1 MFRIL
6 TASIFAQLAYFLST
20 VFALGA
26 HKSYDDDGGI
36 EISGGRR
43 DDILI
48 GTADEDEIDGGR
60 GDDTLKGLAGD
71 DELNGGR
78 GDDTLLGGAGE
89 DELNGGR
96 GDDRLDGG
104 ADDDELNG
112 GRGDDTLLGGA
123 GEDELNGGR
132 GDDSL
137 NGGADND
144 ALNGGRGDDTLLGGA
159 GEDELNGGRGD
170 DTLIGGAGD
179 DTVSG
184 GRGNDTVVVSAG
196 DGADTIDGGRDSAD
210 RRGAN
215 DAGDIVEGDTID
227 LSGFDAGVRVDLDEN
242 NQGVL
247 QAENPLSNAT
257 RPGLSEFGNVQ
268 SGGAVVID
276 ALNDIENVIG
286 SAYND
291 TIFGNAQNNVLM
303 GGDGDDVL
311 HPFGGTDF
319 VDGGAGTD
327 TLLLNGFA
335 KGSHVDVEAGV
346 AAFLDASPGV
356 NTFANI
362 ENVNGS
368 SVAGDKI
375 VGDGNDN
382 VLNGIGGDDILIGG
396 GGNDTLIGG
405 DNVDRARADAQGDN
419 ADFLDGGEGEDT
431 LLGGAGDDILNGGT
445 GVDSLTGGAD
455 SDTFFFASGDS
466 GGSTTIT
473 DFAVAEDRFALDAGT
488 FGLAGDAD
496 VVFRN
501 VERDGDG
508 LDAGL
513 TGFDASNADTNV
525 YVLQGAFAN
534 AGAAADAIAGAL
546 QDAGQEQ
553 DGDQSGFFV
562 YFNEAQG
569 RSRLFAVNDL
579 DDEES
584 AIQQIANL
592 GDTVSAG
599 DTAAREA
606 ALDTLA
612 TYTADNFV
620 FTSED
625 ELTV

>member
-1 MFRIL
+1 MFRIFSAGL
-6 TASIFAQLAYFLST
+6 FAQIAYFLSSF
-20 VFALGA
+20 FAYGA
-26 HKSYDDDGGI
+26 HKPSDDDN
-36 EISGGRR
+36 EINGTRR
-43 DDILI
+43 DDVLI
-48 GTADEDEIDGGR
+48 GTEEDDEISGGR
-60 GDDTLKGLAGD
+60 GDDTLKGLGGD
-71 DELNGGR
+71 DELDGGR
-78 GDDTLLGGAGE
+78 GDDTLYGGAGE
-89 DELNGGR
+89 DELHGGR
-96 GDDRLDGG
+96 GDDLLDGG

-123 GEDELNGGR
+123 GEDDLKGGR
-132 GDDSL
+132 GDDQL
-137 NGGADND
+137 DGGADND
-144 ALNGGRGDDTLLGGA
+144 SLA
-159 GEDELNGGRGD
+159 GGRGD

-179 DTVSG
+179 DIVSG
-184 GRGNDTVVVSAG
+184 GRGNDTVVVAAG
-196 DGADTIDGGRDSAD
+196 DGSDTIDGGRDSAD

-268 SGGAVVID
+268 SGGATVID

-286 SAYND
+286 TAYND

-346 AAFLDASPGV
+346 AAFLDGSPGV

-375 VGDGNDN
+375 VGDDNDN

-405 DNVDRARADAQGDN
+405 DNVDRARADAQGNN

-431 LLGGAGDDILNGGT
+431 LDGGAGDDLLNGGT
-445 GVDSLTGGAD
+445 ENDTLTGGAD
-455 SDTFFFASGDS
+455 HDTFFFQNGDS
-466 GGSTTIT
+466 GGASKIT
-473 DFAVAEDRFALDAGT
+473 DFSVAHDRFALDAKT
-488 FGLAGDAD
+488 FGLASDAE
-496 VVFRN
+496 VIFRN

-508 LDAGL
+508 IDAGL

-534 AGAAADAIAGAL
+534 AGAAADAIANALVGAGL
-546 QDAGQEQ
+546 EQ
-553 DGDQSGFFV
+553 DSDQAGFFV
-562 YFNEAQG
+562 YFNQNLG
-569 RSRLFAVNDL
+569 QNRLFAVEDL
-579 DDEES
+579 DDAS
-584 AIQQIANL
+584 AIPQQIVNL
-592 GDTVSAG
+592 GDSLT
-599 DTAAREA
+599 DTPENADARQA
-606 ALDTLA
+606 ALDALPTFTEA
-612 TYTADNFV
+612 NFTFTA
-620 FTSED
+620 ED